1 MNSWVF
7 HKNPVLFNPAHPGEI
22 LSEYVK
28 STNLT
33 ITAIAK
39 GLNISRK
46 VLSQILNEKAGIS
59 PEMAIK
65 LSIAFNTTAEF
76 WLNLQK
82 NYELWQ
88 ARQNVYTSNIQHFM
102 EPV

>member
-1 MNSWVF
+1 MF
-7 HKNPVLFNPAHPGEI
+7 EMFNPSHPGEI
-22 LSEYVK
+22 LSDYVRATGK
-28 STNLT
+28 T
-33 ITAIAK
+33 ITEVAE

-65 LSIAFNTTAEF
+65 LSVAFGNSAEF
-76 WLNLQK
+76 WINLQK

-88 ARQNVYTSNIQHFM
+88 AKQRVDTSNIKQFQ
-102 EPV
+102 PATSL

>member
-1 MNSWVF
+1 MIQMY
-7 HKNPVLFNPAHPGEI
+7 NPSHPGEV

-28 STNLT
+28 STSLNITT
-33 ITAIAK
+33 IAN

-82 NYELWQ
+82 NHELWQ
-88 ARQNVYTSNIQHFM
+88 ARQKVDTSNIQHFI

>member
-1 MNSWVF
+1 M
-7 HKNPVLFNPAHPGEI
+7 HQMFNPSHPGEI

-33 ITAIAK
+33 ITTIAK

-46 VLSQILNEKAGIS
+46 VLSQIINEKAGIS

-82 NYELWQ
+82 NHELWQ
-88 ARQNVYTSNIQHFM
+88 ARQKVDTSKIQHFI
-102 EPV
+102 EPA